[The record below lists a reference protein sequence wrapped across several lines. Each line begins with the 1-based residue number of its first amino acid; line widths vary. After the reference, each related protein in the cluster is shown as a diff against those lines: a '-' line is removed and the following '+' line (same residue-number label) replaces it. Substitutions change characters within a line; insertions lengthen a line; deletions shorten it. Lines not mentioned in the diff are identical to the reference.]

1 VFAGLSIMVPS
12 VRCVSDW
19 LTAKPALLLPLLL
32 LLGVQVYGQQKAPT
46 SQQTNQRI
54 QELAGLASARA
65 SDTPIGSGDLVHVE
79 VFDVPEL
86 TRDLRVSETGDITY
100 PLIPGKIPASG
111 LTADQL
117 EQKLAKLLIE
127 NGLVSHP
134 QVSVFVKEQN
144 SQPVSLV
151 GAVVRPMVYQVIR
164 PTTLLELLAQAG
176 GVTDEA
182 GTWVIVTRNGHPI
195 NDKNGVAGAI
205 DTTGPDTQTITI
217 RLQDLLESGNPAF
230 NIQIYGGDA
239 VSVPRA
245 GIVYVMGG
253 GISQPG
259 GYILQSHGEQVTVLK
274 AVALAHGL
282 TWFAKADQAVIMR
295 NNTDTGRKDMIPV
308 RIKQIQKQKSDD
320 VTMKSNDILYVPDN
334 AGLKVLAK
342 GAEAGITIGTGLA
355 IYRP

>member
-1 VFAGLSIMVPS
+1 MVPS

-19 LTAKPALLLPLLL
+19 LTAKPALLLLVLS

-65 SDTPIGSGDLVHVE
+65 ADTPIGSGDLVHVE

-86 TRDLRVSETGDITY
+86 TRDLRVSETGDITC
-100 PLIPGKIPASG
+100 PLIRGKIPASV

-117 EQKLAKLLIE
+117 KQKLAKLLIE

-134 QVSVFVKEQN
+134 QVSVFVKEQS

-182 GTWVIVTRNGHPI
+182 GTWVIVTRNRDPI
-195 NDKNGVAGAI
+195 SDKNGAAGANC
-205 DTTGPDTQTITI
+205 TTGPGQHA
-217 RLQDLLESGNPAF
+217 S
-230 NIQIYGGDA
+230 
-239 VSVPRA
+239 
-245 GIVYVMGG
+245 
-253 GISQPG
+253 
-259 GYILQSHGEQVTVLK
+259 
-274 AVALAHGL
+274 
-282 TWFAKADQAVIMR
+282 
-295 NNTDTGRKDMIPV
+295 
-308 RIKQIQKQKSDD
+308 
-320 VTMKSNDILYVPDN
+320 
-334 AGLKVLAK
+334 
-342 GAEAGITIGTGLA
+342 
-355 IYRP
+355 